1 LPTEFHSSNSFD
13 HALTILENAL
23 GDSAIFESGKIDA
36 PLLFLGLMFRE
47 VSRSM
52 EMEPGAETKAPAQL
66 VNSPFGIEEMNR
78 MEILIDSISPPLI
91 E

>member
-1 LPTEFHSSNSFD
+1 MEFHSSDSFN
-13 HALTILENAL
+13 HSLTILENAL
-23 GDSAIFESGKIDA
+23 EDSAVFESGKIDA

-52 EMEPGAETKAPAQL
+52 EMEPGAKIKAPAQL